1 MSDLRSQFLRSQFQF
16 RSQLWGK
23 LIPFIEVLRENNIA
37 NIEPIP
43 DMTDEEVE
51 AKRAKLGRHYRR
63 PPPQPDDE
71 VKVLVTLNNKQSNEF
86 DNGHNKL
93 FLWNDSSLL
102 GYHYKADG
110 SHSNYKLIYKIIND
124 ELKLNGLKI
133 IHIARYHSSPTTTIS
148 ILMKKT
154 DIAGKQKQ
162 SRKRR
167 KSTKQKNYIKK
178 KNYITKKN
186 YTKKRR

>member
-23 LIPFIEVLRENNIA
+23 LIPFIEVLREKDIA
-37 NIEPIP
+37 NIKPIP

-51 AKRAKLGRHYRR
+51 AKRAKLGRYYTR

-71 VKVLVTLNNKQSNEF
+71 VKVLVTLNIRQSNEF

-93 FLWNDSSLL
+93 FLWNESSLL
-102 GYHYKADG
+102 GFHYILDR
-110 SHSNYKLIYKIIND
+110 SHPNYKLIYKIIND

-133 IHIARYHSSPTTTIS
+133 IHIARYQSSPTTTIS

-154 DIAGKQKQ
+154 DMSGVAGKQKQ

-167 KSTKQKNYIKK
+167 KSTKK